1 MPRCAGRTSWGTNW
15 ERRFEVLNQA
25 AIFLVETVLGLFSLA
40 LLLRFFLQLV
50 RAPYRNPVSQF
61 LAALTNWIVVPT
73 RRLVP
78 GLWGTD
84 LSSLALAW
92 LCEALSLFVVAA
104 LRGMEV
110 GSAVGTLIFAVLVL
124 AGVKIVKISLYIVM
138 VAVIVQAILSWVN
151 PYSPIAPLLNSLT
164 QPFLRPL
171 QRRIPMVAN
180 VDLSPLVLIIIL
192 QLILMVPV
200 AWLELNVG
208 RLF

>member
-1 MPRCAGRTSWGTNW
+1 M
-15 ERRFEVLNQA
+15 LDQA

-61 LAALTNWIVVPT
+61 LAALTDWAVVPT

-78 GLWGTD
+78 GLWGMD
-84 LSSLALAW
+84 LATLLLAW
-92 LCEALSLFVVAA
+92 LCEALSLLLVAA
-104 LRGMEV
+104 LRGWDV
-110 GSAVGTLIFAVLVL
+110 GSAVGTVLVAVLVL
-124 AGVKIVKISLYIVM
+124 SAVKVLKVSIYILM

-151 PYSPIAPLLNSLT
+151 PYSPIAPLLTSLT

-171 QRRIPMVAN
+171 QRRIPTLAN
-180 VDLSPLVLIIIL
+180 VDLSPLVLIIVL

>member
-1 MPRCAGRTSWGTNW
+1 
-15 ERRFEVLNQA
+15 VLDQA
-25 AIFLVETVLGLFSLA
+25 AIFLVETVLGLFTLA

-61 LAALTNWIVVPT
+61 LAALTDWAVIPA
-73 RRLVP
+73 RRVVP
-78 GLWGTD
+78 GLWGMD
-84 LSSLALAW
+84 LATLLLAW
-92 LCEALSLFVVAA
+92 LCEALSQLVVAA
-104 LRGMEV
+104 LRGWDV
-110 GSAVGTLIFAVLVL
+110 SSAVGTVVAAVLVL
-124 AGVKIVKISLYIVM
+124 AAVKVLKVSIYILM

-151 PYSPIAPLLNSLT
+151 PYSPIGPLLTSLT

-171 QRRIPMVAN
+171 QRRIPTVAN

-192 QLILMVPV
+192 QLILIVPI